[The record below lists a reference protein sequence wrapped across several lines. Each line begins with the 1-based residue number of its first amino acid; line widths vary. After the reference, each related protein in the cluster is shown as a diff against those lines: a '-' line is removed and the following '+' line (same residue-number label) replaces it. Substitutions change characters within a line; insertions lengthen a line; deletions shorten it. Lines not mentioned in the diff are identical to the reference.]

1 MVFGNV
7 ALERK
12 AIELT
17 YEGLCTVT
25 EYRQVKNPDTRETE
39 QKEVTVLE
47 NQPCALSQ
55 TSLAA
60 PQQAETT
67 NNLAYDAKLF
77 ISPDITFHS
86 GSKIRVIQDGM
97 DYEFEQT
104 GEPFRYPTHQEI
116 KMKRIDRA

>member
-7 ALERK
+7 ALERQ

-25 EYRQVKNPDTRETE
+25 EFRQVKNPETKETE
-39 QKEVTVLE
+39 QQEVVVLE

-55 TSLAA
+55 TSLATT
-60 PQQAETT
+60 QQTEST
-67 NNLAYDAKLF
+67 NDISYDAKLF
-77 ISPDITFHS
+77 LSPEVSILA
-86 GSKIRVIQDGM
+86 GSRFRVNQNGM
-97 DYEFEQT
+97 NSEFEQS

-116 KMKRIDRA
+116 KLKRIDRA